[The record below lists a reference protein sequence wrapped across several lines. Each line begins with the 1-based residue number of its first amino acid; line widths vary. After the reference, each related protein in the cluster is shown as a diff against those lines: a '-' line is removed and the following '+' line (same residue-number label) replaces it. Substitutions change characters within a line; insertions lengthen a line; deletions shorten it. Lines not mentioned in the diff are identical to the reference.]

1 MSEKAEETS
10 EAEAGEAGKAEKA
23 EEERKEEAVRKPVRK
38 EAKDVVEERFYRVP
52 LRQAWVSPVKRRSP
66 RAMRLLR
73 GFIRRHMK
81 VEDPVIS
88 SDVSEKVW
96 SRGIEKPPR
105 SLRVRVVK
113 DKEGVVTVYLAD

>member
-1 MSEKAEETS
+1 MSEKAKEPS
-10 EAEAGEAGKAEKA
+10 QAGKAE
-23 EEERKEEAVRKPVRK
+23 EGRGEEAGKVRREPEKK
-38 EAKDVVEERFYRVP
+38 EKDIVEERFYRVP

-81 VEDPVIS
+81 VEDPVID

>member
-1 MSEKAEETS
+1 LSEKTKETS
-10 EAEAGEAGKAEKA
+10 GADAEKA
-23 EEERKEEAVRKPVRK
+23 REEREEEAEKAGRELGRREKERE
-38 EAKDVVEERFYRVP
+38 KDIVEERFYRVP
-52 LRQAWVSPVKRRSP
+52 LRQAWVSPVKRRAP

-88 SDVSEKVW
+88 SGVSERVW

-105 SLRVRVVK
+105 SVRVRVVK